1 MTENFEEEAL
11 ENLKK
16 IEKKFNS
23 VEQLE
28 EKVSKMSKQ
37 LLDLQQKGLD
47 ASQFVVTEN
56 SECAVLGKQIETSA
70 GFKSFKEGS
79 TPKFKVDL
87 NLTKAEPSPLLT
99 SGLEDSTR
107 KPGVVDTGFK
117 PLSLESA
124 LNSQTIAT
132 GAFEYVRETGFTNN
146 ATIVAE
152 GSQKPFSTVT
162 PVLKTGKV
170 HTFAHLARISR
181 QMFDDM
187 PTFVSFLQT
196 RMAYGLNLAVENALI
211 NGQGGENAIEGLLK
225 EDNYTAVES
234 AGASCLFDLILIAKA
249 QIQKA
254 GFIPDTVLLNPMD
267 WARMLMQKNNSA
279 DYYLNGPVDVANNIL
294 WGLKVFEIHGMPEGK
309 FLVLDAKQAAT
320 LWNRTGTTI
329 EVFEQD
335 GENVQKNLI
344 TVRAERRL
352 GLSVERPEAIAGG
365 SLSIAADTE

>member
-70 GFKSFKEGS
+70 GFKAFKEGS

-146 ATIVAE
+146 AAIVAE
-152 GSQKPFSTVT
+152 GSQKPLSVVT

-170 HTFAHLARISR
+170 MI
-181 QMFDDM
+181 
-187 PTFVSFLQT
+187 
-196 RMAYGLNLAVENALI
+196 
-211 NGQGGENAIEGLLK
+211 
-225 EDNYTAVES
+225 
-234 AGASCLFDLILIAKA
+234 C
-249 QIQKA
+249 
-254 GFIPDTVLLNPMD
+254 
-267 WARMLMQKNNSA
+267 
-279 DYYLNGPVDVANNIL
+279 
-294 WGLKVFEIHGMPEGK
+294 
-309 FLVLDAKQAAT
+309 
-320 LWNRTGTTI
+320 
-329 EVFEQD
+329 
-335 GENVQKNLI
+335 
-344 TVRAERRL
+344 RRL
-352 GLSVERPEAIAGG
+352 LVSCKTVWPMA
-365 SLSIAADTE
+365 SILRLKMP